1 MMKLL
6 LDTHTF
12 IWWTVSQGK
21 LSEQVKSLLADK
33 QNDLF
38 LSLVSV
44 WEMQIK
50 LQLNKLSFNF
60 PLAEVLE
67 RQQQTNDLYFL
78 PIELDHIYALAS
90 LPLQHRDPFDRL
102 LIAQAVVEQ
111 MPLLSIDS
119 VFDGYPIQRLW

>member
-1 MMKLL
+1 MRLL
-6 LDTHTF
+6 LDTHTL
-12 IWWTVSQGK
+12 IWWTVSEGK
-21 LSEQVKSLLADK
+21 LSEQVKSLLADR

-60 PLAEVLE
+60 PLAEMLE
-67 RQQQTNDLYFL
+67 RHQQTNDLYFL

-111 MPLLSIDS
+111 MHLLSIDS
-119 VFDGYPIQRLW
+119 VFDAYPIQRLW

>member
-1 MMKLL
+1 MKLL

-12 IWWTVSQGK
+12 IWLTVSQRK
-21 LSEQVKSLLADK
+21 LSEQVKSLLADR
-33 QNDLF
+33 QNELF

>member
-1 MMKLL
+1 MKLL

-12 IWWTVSQGK
+12 IWLTVSQGK
-21 LSEQVKSLLADK
+21 LSEQVKSLLADR

>member
-1 MMKLL
+1 MKLL

-12 IWWTVSQGK
+12 IWLTVSQRK
-21 LSEQVKSLLADK
+21 LSEQVKSLLADR
-33 QNDLF
+33 QNELF

-60 PLAEVLE
+60 TLAEVLE

-119 VFDGYPIQRLW
+119 VFDAYPIQRLW

>member
-1 MMKLL
+1 MKLL

>member
-1 MMKLL
+1 MKLL

-12 IWWTVSQGK
+12 IWLTVSQRK
-21 LSEQVKSLLADK
+21 LSEQVKSLLADR
-33 QNDLF
+33 QNELF

-78 PIELDHIYALAS
+78 PIELDHIYALAN

-111 MPLLSIDS
+111 IPLLSIDS